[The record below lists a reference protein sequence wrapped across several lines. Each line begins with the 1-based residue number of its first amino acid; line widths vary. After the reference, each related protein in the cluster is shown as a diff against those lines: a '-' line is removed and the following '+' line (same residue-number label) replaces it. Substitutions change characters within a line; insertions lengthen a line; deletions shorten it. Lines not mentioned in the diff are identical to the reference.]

1 MSKPGDSYR
10 DLIRDLLIAAGY
22 KNVTTEALVGG
33 KAVDIYAEREAEF
46 SVRRYVFEAKDYA
59 GTLPLGRVTAFINDY
74 ARLARNG
81 SVEQAVLISRTSLT
95 PDGKTAIRSEE
106 PYAVQL
112 TTEEFQRRLFGPTQ
126 YLEKLVKEHKEAAI
140 DEFYIPAR
148 TAEGKLDDAVFRW
161 LQVSNAMPL
170 VVLGGYGTGKSTYA
184 MHLTNELAVR
194 ALSDPTARIPI
205 RITLGNLVQQNNL
218 EGLFGEHFTVRYT
231 VVSPAWHL
239 LTALN
244 KQGRFVIIFDG
255 FDEMKH
261 GMTFHDFER
270 QFELL
275 LSMATG
281 RAKVIILGRDT
292 AIRND
297 REFKAII
304 HGQKTTASG
313 TEYTDTRRPSCN
325 YVTLQHFSVEE
336 AREFVQRYSTYLR
349 THESVKLDNE
359 RHKSRVKRLLS
370 NKFDEL
376 IVRPVHAQMLCR
388 LATDGDR
395 DFSSIDE
402 FSLYDAFIDYLIR
415 REIEKPGRYQ
425 KFTLAT
431 RRQANAALSWW
442 LLANSGTSNTT
453 LREAPASLFTEMVS
467 GTLHNFTEMELVAE
481 LSAGC
486 LISKGIDTI
495 YFGHRSIQEFLAA
508 QYLHETQYE
517 PRGGKSHYVSEICDA
532 ATDKVVDYLG
542 DLFGRS
548 ANANEVADNALGQ
561 LAGFPG
567 PVRLNH
573 LGPYVAAVGAASRT
587 ALRDRSA
594 AVVWCQW
601 IAAHGS
607 ADKRLDANMVTQ
619 LAGLIRRAQG
629 SEELSGPAYLLALSS
644 FQLKP
649 EDVTFDPTD
658 LIVALLDIDVF
669 GPLIEEARKS
679 GRAEAYSDK
688 FRSYVFSE
696 VVYAHRTGGEIAV
709 RLDSAKLGRIA
720 LSSLKTK
727 PLLETVPH
735 FERTAGA
742 GYLEITRQHFLNSV
756 TSGLPEGHRRRARE
770 LLAWYLDPANQTR
783 IRGVVVAERVRPR
796 NRTISG

>member
-1 MSKPGDSYR
+1 
-10 DLIRDLLIAAGY
+10 
-22 KNVTTEALVGG
+22 
-33 KAVDIYAEREAEF
+33 
-46 SVRRYVFEAKDYA
+46 
-59 GTLPLGRVTAFINDY
+59 
-74 ARLARNG
+74 
-81 SVEQAVLISRTSLT
+81 
-95 PDGKTAIRSEE
+95 
-106 PYAVQL
+106 
-112 TTEEFQRRLFGPTQ
+112 
-126 YLEKLVKEHKEAAI
+126 
-140 DEFYIPAR
+140 
-148 TAEGKLDDAVFRW
+148 
-161 LQVSNAMPL
+161 
-170 VVLGGYGTGKSTYA
+170 
-184 MHLTNELAVR
+184 
-194 ALSDPTARIPI
+194 
-205 RITLGNLVQQNNL
+205 
-218 EGLFGEHFTVRYT
+218 
-231 VVSPAWHL
+231 
-239 LTALN
+239 
-244 KQGRFVIIFDG
+244 
-255 FDEMKH
+255 
-261 GMTFHDFER
+261 
-270 QFELL
+270 
-275 LSMATG
+275 
-281 RAKVIILGRDT
+281 
-292 AIRND
+292 
-297 REFKAII
+297 
-304 HGQKTTASG
+304 
-313 TEYTDTRRPSCN
+313 
-325 YVTLQHFSVEE
+325 
-336 AREFVQRYSTYLR
+336 
-349 THESVKLDNE
+349 
-359 RHKSRVKRLLS
+359 
-370 NKFDEL
+370 
-376 IVRPVHAQMLCR
+376 
-388 LATDGDR
+388 
-395 DFSSIDE
+395 
-402 FSLYDAFIDYLIR
+402 
-415 REIEKPGRYQ
+415 
-425 KFTLAT
+425 
-431 RRQANAALSWW
+431 
-442 LLANSGTSNTT
+442 
-453 LREAPASLFTEMVS
+453 
-467 GTLHNFTEMELVAE
+467 MELVAE

-735 FERTAGA
+735 FELRLAPA
-742 GYLEITRQHFLNSV
+742 SRYRQHFLNSV
-756 TSGLPEGHRRRARE
+756 TSSLPEDTGRLENSWRS
-770 LLAWYLDPANQTR
+770 T
-783 IRGVVVAERVRPR
+783 
-796 NRTISG
+796 